1 MDKRHSVVI
10 IDKNDFLIGAMTS
23 ALETTQ
29 VFDVIGQAFDGRAGL
44 ELVLKTRPE
53 YILLDLI
60 ISELDGIAVLQ
71 KLYERTEDY
80 LPKVVVTSMLPDGR
94 FTQHLEALGC
104 RLIEKRPFDVQK
116 LADKILLLTMI
127 PQERVSRIILQVGV
141 PASIKGYQYLREAI
155 LLAMDER
162 DISTLITTKIYPA
175 VAKKFNT
182 TPGNV
187 ERSIRNAI
195 EVAWKKGNL
204 EAIDSLFGYT
214 IEENRGKP
222 TNSEFIAMVADK
234 VRSR

>member
-23 ALETTQ
+23 ALEATQ

>member
-23 ALETTQ
+23 ALEATQ

-80 LPKVVVTSMLPDGR
+80 LPKVVVISMLPDGR

>member
-23 ALETTQ
+23 ALEATQ

-182 TPGNV
+182 TPGTV

-234 VRSR
+234 VRNR

>member
-1 MDKRHSVVI
+1 
-10 IDKNDFLIGAMTS
+10 MTS
-23 ALETTQ
+23 TLEATQ
-29 VFDVIGQAFDGRAGL
+29 AFEVIGQAFDGRAGL

-71 KLYERTEDY
+71 KLYERTRDY
-80 LPKVVVTSMLPDGR
+80 RPKVVVTSMLSDGR
-94 FTQHLEALGC
+94 FNQRLEALGC

-116 LADKILLLTMI
+116 LADKMLLLTMI

-195 EVAWKKGNL
+195 EVAWKRGNL

-214 IEENRGKP
+214 IEANRGKP

>member
-1 MDKRHSVVI
+1 M
-10 IDKNDFLIGAMTS
+10 
-23 ALETTQ
+23 
-29 VFDVIGQAFDGRAGL
+29 

-141 PASIKGYQYLREAI
+141 PASIKGCLLYTSDWRLRQ
-155 LLAMDER
+155 DER
-162 DISTLITTKIYPA
+162 VVVMERCNARAMEKDWFQDALELAVMDVSFISIKLILPA
-175 VAKKFNT
+175 LVKCLE
-182 TPGNV
+182 PGAQPV
-187 ERSIRNAI
+187 S
-195 EVAWKKGNL
+195 
-204 EAIDSLFGYT
+204 YT
-214 IEENRGKP
+214 HLI
-222 TNSEFIAMVADK
+222 
-234 VRSR
+234 

>member
-23 ALETTQ
+23 ALEATQ

-175 VAKKFNT
+175 VARKFNT

>member
-23 ALETTQ
+23 ALEATQ

-234 VRSR
+234 VRNR